1 MKCHFCQNEL
11 EKDTT
16 QPRHSSPH
24 YEDWKSCD
32 HCTTTSGLHMVLT
45 NSEFVHVYM
54 DKQEFGRIH
63 SDSNIPGASFSY
75 PKNEVFVI
83 RLNLLT
89 NSTDIYTYF
98 YEPKPL
104 MHLPGFPINPSN
116 AREKLK
122 LYLLFS

>member
-11 EKDTT
+11 ERDDT

-24 YEDWKSCD
+24 YEDWKSCN
-32 HCTTTSGLHMVLT
+32 HCTSTSGIYMVLT
-45 NSEFVHVYM
+45 NDEFAHMYM
-54 DKQEFGRIH
+54 DKQEFGRVPGPP
-63 SDSNIPGASFSY
+63 NIPGGDMFF

-104 MHLPGFPINPSN
+104 MHLPGFPINPAN
-116 AREKLK
+116 AKEKLK